1 MPCLRSIV
9 AVALAVTSD
18 LGNFLKA
25 MIRSRTSLVAE
36 NLFLRKQL
44 AFYKE
49 HKMQPQ
55 RLTDAA
61 RYTLVVWSR
70 MFDCK
75 NALVVVKPDNLIGWH
90 RKGIKLF
97 WRWKSRPGRPTL
109 HPEIRALILR
119 MAGENPTWGQMR
131 VAAELYLKLGILVSP
146 RTVRKYWPWEPRDRR
161 GMTKKTIPEYLEE
174 ERQKD
179 RDAQLRMEEEVA
191 RIQPL
196 NHGHHRTAKQLSW
209 NCHLP

>member
-1 MPCLRSIV
+1 
-9 AVALAVTSD
+9 
-18 LGNFLKA
+18 
-25 MIRSRTSLVAE
+25 
-36 NLFLRKQL
+36 
-44 AFYKE
+44 
-49 HKMQPQ
+49 MQPQ

-70 MFDCK
+70 MFDWK

-119 MAGENPTWGQMR
+119 MARENPTWGQMR

-146 RTVRKYWPWEPRDRR
+146 RTVRKY
-161 GMTKKTIPEYLEE
+161 
-174 ERQKD
+174 
-179 RDAQLRMEEEVA
+179 
-191 RIQPL
+191 
-196 NHGHHRTAKQLSW
+196 
-209 NCHLP
+209 